1 MSELIELLNELE
13 KSISKEEEKEPKKET
28 IEETERKPKV
38 EPKTE
43 SKGKAKEVKQE
54 KTEIT
59 LPNMVVKGDKQTVE
73 QIINGISESVEAVN
87 GIDKAIQGVQVK
99 EKVQA
104 VQVKDKVK
112 AVQVTRKEPK
122 YLGIETRERLLSKV
136 KEDPFFRHCVL
147 QVLEIM
153 DTSNSKAKKKKK
165 HKFLTMWFNIAER
178 YRAYADI

>member
-13 KSISKEEEKEPKKET
+13 KSISKEEEKEPKD
-28 IEETERKPKV
+28 KV
-38 EPKTE
+38 
-43 SKGKAKEVKQE
+43 KEVKQE

-73 QIINGISESVEAVN
+73 QIINGISESVKAVN
-87 GIDKAIQGVQVK
+87 GIDK
-99 EKVQA
+99 KVQA

>member
-13 KSISKEEEKEPKKET
+13 KSISKEEKKEPKD
-28 IEETERKPKV
+28 KV
-38 EPKTE
+38 
-43 SKGKAKEVKQE
+43 KEVKQE

-73 QIINGISESVEAVN
+73 QIINGISESVKAVN
-87 GIDKAIQGVQVK
+87 GIDK
-99 EKVQA
+99 KVQA